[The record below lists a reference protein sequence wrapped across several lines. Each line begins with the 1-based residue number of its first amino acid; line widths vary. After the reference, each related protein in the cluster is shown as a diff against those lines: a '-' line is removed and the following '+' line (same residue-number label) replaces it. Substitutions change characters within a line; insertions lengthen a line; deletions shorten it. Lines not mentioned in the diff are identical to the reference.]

1 MASIPNAEEIDRLV
15 VAGAAESLTL
25 EFKAA
30 PWDRNDQ
37 GKREMLKDI
46 TAMANT
52 RGGLILIGVAE
63 ENNAAKGLTPITA
76 EAAEAERSRINDLVT
91 AGVEPRLYGVG
102 IEAVSV
108 DSGVVLALDIPRSP
122 SRPHRVSSGGWN
134 RFWLRNSTGAYEANV
149 ADLRNLF
156 LQSAEIT
163 ERAARY
169 HRNRAAAIRS
179 DNIVAN
185 LSDAPGSIILHIIH
199 GDAFSGAS
207 LVDPRRVY
215 ELRRHFKPLGVHES
229 TPRFTFDGFLNL
241 RGGEKCHGYTLV
253 RRDGI
258 VESAKV
264 TLANVPEKVP
274 VFVIEA
280 FVVDWTLEYVR
291 GLSEL
296 DIVPPYYAYVTLEG
310 AGGRQIVYDMYQ
322 DDGEPIRQPHLHL
335 PVAVIE
341 VWDSA
346 AAIGAAFR
354 PAFDAMWNAG
364 GLAGS
369 LSYETGQWVQKPGR

>member
-1 MASIPNAEEIDRLV
+1 MANIPSAQEIQRIV
-15 VAGAAESLTL
+15 TAGAAESLTL

-37 GKREMLKDI
+37 GKREALKDI
-46 TAMANT
+46 TALANT
-52 RGGLILIGVAE
+52 RGGLILIGVNE

-76 EAAEAERSRINDLVT
+76 EAAEAERSRIFDLVT

-102 IEAVSV
+102 IEAVPV
-108 DSGVVLALDIPRSP
+108 DGGVVLAINVPRSP

-134 RFWLRNSTGAYEANV
+134 KFWLRNSTAAYEANV
-149 ADLRNLF
+149 ADLKNLF

-169 HRNRAAAIRS
+169 HRGRAAAIRS
-179 DNIVAN
+179 GDIVAN
-185 LSDAPGSIILHIIH
+185 LSDAPGSVILHIIH
-199 GDAFSGAS
+199 SDAFSGVS
-207 LVDPRRVY
+207 TVDPKRAY
-215 ELRRHFKPLGVHES
+215 ELRKHFRPLGAPDS
-229 TPRFTFDGFLNL
+229 TPRYTFDGFLNL
-241 RGGEKCHGYTLV
+241 RGGEKCQGYTLV

-258 VESAKV
+258 VESIRLE
-264 TLANVPEKVP
+264 LASVPESLP
-274 VFVIEA
+274 VFRIEA
-280 FVVDWTLEYVR
+280 LVVNSTLEYIR

-310 AGGRQIVYDMYQ
+310 AGGRQITYDRYQ
-322 DDGEPIRQPHLHL
+322 DVTEPIRERDLHL

-346 AAIGAAFR
+346 AAVGTAFR
-354 PAFDAMWNAG
+354 SAFDAMWNAG
-364 GLAGS
+364 DLPGS
-369 LSYETGQWVQKPGR
+369 RSYETGLWVPKAR